1 MTEHPIFR
9 DGGDQLTMLM
19 ALLDAFPG
27 QAGNPDVLVP
37 IHPRVRQAWAQA
49 LINRGIVVVPE
60 LMTELPVGTGE
71 HPEAGWLQPQQWVK
85 RAEYEQQLAAQAEVA
100 PPSTPDQQYAQ
111 AEQMLRA
118 VKPALADQIAAMS
131 DPEQRAA
138 MAARLKAEI
147 PGHID
152 RVLAAQEQ
160 LAKARER
167 ARSKEKEAEADG

>member
-49 LINRGIVVVPE
+49 LINRGVVVVPD
-60 LMTELPVGTGE
+60 LMTEMPVGTGE
-71 HPEAGWLQPQQWVK
+71 HPEAAAWLQPQQWVK
-85 RAEYEQQLAAQAEVA
+85 REEYEQQAAARAEAA
-100 PPSTPDQQYAQ
+100 PASTPEQQYTQ

-118 VKPALADQIAAMS
+118 VKPSLADQIAAMT

-138 MAARLKAEI
+138 MAAQLEKDI
-147 PGHID
+147 PRHID
-152 RVLAAQEQ
+152 VVRAAQEQ
-160 LAKARER
+160 LEKARR
-167 ARSKEKEAEADG
+167 KAQAQEAPDDE